1 MTLTAAPDGS
11 HKHKLLLSPVG
22 ASIVLLFN
30 DADRL
35 TVGDIADAHGA
46 GWVVVKAERGGV

>member
-46 GWVVVKAERGGV
+46 GWVVVKAERGAV